1 MIVLILFA
9 LAAAVTGCQVV
20 GSPDIPA
27 TTQAENL
34 EIVHEATRIAQAA
47 QADREAVA
55 ATADA
60 VMTEVA
66 DLQQANLVLLATV
79 RAGDPPTQ
87 GVIVS
92 TDGLGQVP
100 ALTPGQRWFT
110 RTGVSQRINEADGCV
125 VSPQITFTMDT
136 PIIYATMRV
145 FNIESGVQLS
155 ALWEREGMEMY
166 RDSFVLNRGAS
177 EICLWFS
184 IERSEVEFV
193 PGNWTVRLFADGF
206 QLESPLAFTILEP
219 GAS

>member
-79 RAGDPPTQ
+79 RAGDPPTER
-87 GVIVS
+87 VVAS
-92 TDGLGQVP
+92 TDGQVP
-100 ALTPGQRWFT
+100 VLTPGQRWFT
-110 RTGVSQRINEADGCV
+110 RTGVSQAINEADGCV
-125 VSPQITFTMDT
+125 VSPQITFSTET
-136 PIIYATMRV
+136 PIIYATMRA

-155 ALWEREGMEMY
+155 ALWEREGAEVY

-184 IERSEVEFV
+184 IERSEVEFL

-206 QLESPLAFTILEP
+206 QLESPLAFTIREA
-219 GAS
+219 GAG